1 MCFDRNNKL
10 FLETRLE
17 LSSPSKEDNIL
28 AKFCHSAPLLLLIGI
43 RWTDWG
49 HRLRPCGSTAPR
61 RTVFSLWQV
70 CHNISKA
77 EAEANFINEL
87 GSKQKEVGTL
97 PSNTGMYILCMYVYL
112 VCICTHTSVEDSAMN
127 AASCAAVAAAADR
140 QPGMVWICAH
150 HYRDN
155 WKVDMVALTGC
166 APFWRVGPPVPFQ
179 LLLSFTNS
187 TPQLYILLPT
197 KVIHPKYYKHLKKGA
212 HQSHLGRH

>member
-1 MCFDRNNKL
+1 MYYVCM
-10 FLETRLE
+10 
-17 LSSPSKEDNIL
+17 SIL
-28 AKFCHSAPLLLLIGI
+28 Y
-43 RWTDWG
+43 
-49 HRLRPCGSTAPR
+49 
-61 RTVFSLWQV
+61 
-70 CHNISKA
+70 
-77 EAEANFINEL
+77 
-87 GSKQKEVGTL
+87 VG
-97 PSNTGMYILCMYVYL
+97 
-112 VCICTHTSVEDSAMN
+112 ICTHTSVEDSAMN
-127 AASCAAVAAAADR
+127 AASCAAVAVAPDR

-212 HQSHLGRH
+212 HQSHLGRQKMGWFLADIKSRLACTSSKIEILNKIGI